1 MTSRIPPKLV
11 LVLNGHNVGVKNF
24 TVAGL
29 GAVPLAAGG
38 AFCRGEIGLSCATQ
52 SLMPWEPRQTETQK
66 GPLN

>member
-11 LVLNGHNVGVKNF
+11 LVLNGQNVGVKNF

-38 AFCRGEIGLSCATQ
+38 AFCRGEIGLSCAT
-52 SLMPWEPRQTETQK
+52 
-66 GPLN
+66 